1 MKNTIGNTD
10 VLIVVD
16 VQNDF
21 LPGGALAVQDSEQ
34 IIPVINGL
42 NAKFQNVVLTQDW
55 HPADHISF
63 ASNNPG
69 TSINQEISV
78 NYGTQILW
86 PNHCVQN
93 TYGAA
98 LSSELDVPH
107 ARLIL
112 RKGMNPKVDSY
123 SAFLEADRKTRTGLA
138 GYLHEIGA
146 TTLYIAGL
154 ATDFCVFWSAM
165 DAINDGFNVF
175 VIEDATRG
183 INVNGSLDA
192 AWKTMTQAGVQRITS
207 CKLHAMSHTFNKLFA
222 QPTPSL
228 ENARNPLS

>member
-21 LPGGALAVQDSEQ
+21 LPGGALAVPDSEH

-55 HPADHISF
+55 HPANHISF

-69 TSINQEISV
+69 TCINEEVSV
-78 NYGTQILW
+78 TYGTQILW

-93 TYGAA
+93 SYGAA

-112 RKGMNPKVDSY
+112 RKGMNPEVDSY

-146 TTLYIAGL
+146 STLYIAGL
-154 ATDFCVFWSAM
+154 ATDFCVFWSAI
-165 DAINDGFNVF
+165 DAIDTGFDVL
-175 VIEDATRG
+175 VIEDATCG
-183 INVNGSLDA
+183 LNVNGSLEH

-207 CKLHAMSHTFNKLFA
+207 CELHAMSHTFNKLNA
-222 QPTPSL
+222 QPLPADKTP
-228 ENARNPLS
+228 